1 MPNGA
6 LIGADSTPEG
16 EYVETV
22 NKAMGMM
29 AAISRAKDAPVS

>member
-6 LIGADSTPEG
+6 VIGADSTPEDK
-16 EYVETV
+16 YVETV

-29 AAISRAKDAPVS
+29 AAIARAKEAPAA